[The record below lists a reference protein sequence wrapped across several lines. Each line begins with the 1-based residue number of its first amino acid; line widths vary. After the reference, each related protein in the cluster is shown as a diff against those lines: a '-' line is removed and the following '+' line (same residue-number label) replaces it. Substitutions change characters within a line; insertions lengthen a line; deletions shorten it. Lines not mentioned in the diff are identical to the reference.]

1 MISAP
6 IEAKR
11 DFYGAIIHDA
21 QLGPRHELNL
31 RIETW
36 RAGKNAFGD
45 GVVVNLRFGAIYN
58 YEEVKEFFASV
69 PADSLH
75 YLRELSESKPNR
87 RIIEMEFDRTEAR
100 IRVVARNVS
109 MTTS

>member
-6 IEAKR
+6 IEAMC

-21 QLGPRHELNL
+21 KLGPRHELNL

-36 RAGKNAFGD
+36 REGKNTFGG

-58 YEEVKEFFASV
+58 YEEVQEFFANI
-69 PADSLH
+69 PADGLH
-75 YLRELSESKPNR
+75 YLRELSESKANR
-87 RIIEMEFDRTEAR
+87 RIIEMEFDRTGAR
-100 IRVVARNVS
+100 IRIIARNVS